1 MTIEHHIWKP
11 ICLSRSGPLISHL
24 AFANDLVLFAEA
36 STDQVEVIKACLNT
50 FCDSAGQKVS
60 QEKTRIFFSNNVG
73 HVVRNEISSAFGFQ
87 RTNDLGKYLG
97 IPTHHSRVNRVT
109 YQGII
114 DKINSRLSGW
124 KEKNLSFAGR
134 LTLTKFVLQA
144 LPSYTMQ
151 MVYLPRALCDEV
163 DKICKRFLWGDG
175 NRIHHPHAINW
186 KTICLPK
193 ANGGLGLR
201 KMRDM
206 NNAFM
211 MKNCWSLIN

>member
-1 MTIEHHIWKP
+1 MERLFHLINMTIEHHIWKP

-134 LTLTKFVLQA
+134 LTLTKSVLQA
-144 LPSYTMQ
+144 LPS
-151 MVYLPRALCDEV
+151 
-163 DKICKRFLWGDG
+163 
-175 NRIHHPHAINW
+175 
-186 KTICLPK
+186 
-193 ANGGLGLR
+193 
-201 KMRDM
+201 
-206 NNAFM
+206 
-211 MKNCWSLIN
+211 